1 MTQQIIALAG
11 ISGVGKTAF
20 LNRLAQSV
28 DFQHVTGGS
37 LIAAARAAPPE
48 NRDAIR
54 YADLDE
60 NQQFLIEGFALTRDP
75 NAKIVVMDGHA
86 VIDDGQRLSE
96 IPCGVFEALDISVMV
111 HLEGDPE
118 QIVANRRKDTS
129 RSRPS
134 YSVGVLEQHQE
145 FSRAHANLIADVLN
159 IPFYVVTHNDI
170 DLLVGIL
177 KSRLA

>member
-1 MTQQIIALAG
+1 MDNAQTNFQLKVISRRQADHVAG
-11 ISGVGKTAF
+11 RGNYCTRVS
-20 LNRLAQSV
+20 
-28 DFQHVTGGS
+28 
-37 LIAAARAAPPE
+37 
-48 NRDAIR
+48 DA
-54 YADLDE
+54 
-60 NQQFLIEGFALTRDP
+60 RDP